1 MAKERNLPSKSTLTT
16 SDYIR
21 VVGSDN
27 ASYKQLVSDVA
38 KKTIED
44 YTGSSL
50 AGSSQSVKSA
60 VDALSDKLAGWVSVY
75 TGTLSVGE
83 SASLS
88 SAGRILA
95 LRFADEAGSSSTV
108 SLSIVP
114 FLGGS
119 LTFFLPVAF
128 GSTLTWARINTN
140 STTKTIEFISVGDAS
155 IRLKQI
161 LTVL

>member
-38 KKTIED
+38 EKIIEN

-60 VDALSDKLAGWVSVY
+60 IDALNSKSVVINYTSVTVNDGFCRIPYPDGFGNLDNVLVQPTYVTGGLLGW
-75 TGTLSVGE
+75 
-83 SASLS
+83 
-88 SAGRILA
+88 
-95 LRFADEAGSSSTV
+95 SST
-108 SLSIVP
+108 LQLTAGDIIVYIRQGTTAP
-114 FLGGS
+114 ANGS
-119 LTFFLPVAF
+119 VASFEAFFIKA
-128 GSTLTWARINTN
+128 
-140 STTKTIEFISVGDAS
+140 
-155 IRLKQI
+155 
-161 LTVL
+161 